1 MSELTIRDMDQGED
15 FAEWFADLL
24 HKEEVRAGG
33 TVAPHDHYLVLTD
46 EIGDWI
52 GGVRYAIRGGV
63 AQLLDIAVEPEQRH
77 QGHGRRLLA
86 AFESRAEE
94 AGAHVA
100 EFWTDDTRAEP
111 ILLHAGWRQV
121 MERPDYIGRRTW
133 YLMEKRFAPK

>member
-24 HKEEVRAGG
+24 HKEEAHEGG
-33 TVAPHDHYLVLTD
+33 QVVAHEHYLVLLD

-52 GGVRYAIRGGV
+52 GGVRYALRGGV

-77 QGHGRRLLA
+77 RGHGRRLLA
-86 AFESRAEE
+86 AFESRAIE

-111 ILLHAGWRQV
+111 ILLQAGWRRVLQ
-121 MERPDYIGRRTW
+121 RPDYVGRRTW
-133 YLMEKRFAPK
+133 SLMEKRFAAQ

>member
-24 HKEEVRAGG
+24 HKEEARIGG
-33 TVAPHDHYLVLTD
+33 DVAAHEHYLVLTD

-52 GGVRYAIRGGV
+52 GGVRYALRGGV

-77 QGHGRRLLA
+77 HGHGRLLLA

-100 EFWTDDTRAEP
+100 EFWTDDTRTEP
-111 ILLHAGWRQV
+111 ILIQAGWNKV
-121 MERPDYIGRRTW
+121 MERPEYVGRRTW
-133 YLMEKRFAPK
+133 ALMEKRFDTR

>member
-24 HKEEVRAGG
+24 HKEEALAGG
-33 TVAPHDHYLVLTD
+33 TVAPHEHYLVLSD
-46 EIGDWI
+46 E
-52 GGVRYAIRGGV
+52 
-63 AQLLDIAVEPEQRH
+63 IAVEPEQRH

-94 AGAHVA
+94 AGAHLA

-111 ILLHAGWRQV
+111 ILLHAGWHQV
-121 MERPDYIGRRTW
+121 MERPDYIGGHTW

>member
-24 HKEEVRAGG
+24 HKEEAREGG
-33 TVAPHDHYLVLTD
+33 QVVAHEHYLVLLD

-52 GGVRYAIRGGV
+52 GGVRYALRGGV

-77 QGHGRRLLA
+77 RGHGRRLLA
-86 AFESRAEE
+86 AFESRAIE

-111 ILLHAGWRQV
+111 ILLQAGWRRVLQ
-121 MERPDYIGRRTW
+121 RPDYVGRRTW
-133 YLMEKRFAPK
+133 SLMEKRFAAQ